1 MDKETAELIKENKG
15 LLRQLTFLN
24 NKIAELESKV
34 KKLEEEG
41 SYFIRVEHIKEA
53 IRINA

>member
-1 MDKETAELIKENKG
+1 MDKKTAELIKENKG

-24 NKIAELESKV
+24 NKITELEGKV

-41 SYFIRVEHIKEA
+41 SYFTRVESIKEA
-53 IRINA
+53 IRINV